1 MEATI
6 EIATVIRY
14 GLITAGLFVLI
25 YAVCVLTPWLA
36 KHVDKWMAD
45 YRAHHDPKKD
55 PTYGIRSIY
64 ELPPKNNEKPAP
76 EQTGEDSE

>member
-6 EIATVIRY
+6 EITTVIRF

-25 YAVCVLTPWLA
+25 YVVCLLTPWLA

-64 ELPPKNNEKPAP
+64 ELPPKKEEKTDP
-76 EQTGEDSE
+76 EDSGEES